1 MDCLADTGLNPNT
14 WIIVVAIA
22 AVTLTA
28 GVIILRRQ
36 RRAGLAAIA
45 VLALLLGGSLALGPA
60 HTATAATADCAAA
73 PAPAPV
79 RAPAAT
85 TTPTPSATPG
95 TMPSATP
102 TPSVS
107 PSPST
112 TPAPTPTST
121 PAPTGTP
128 TPTPTPTCVP
138 GSPTAATTTNIS
150 ATGTQAYSQI
160 MVTVGD
166 PDVNGVSS
174 VTYRVAFILLGA
186 NAVTA
191 ADRLGIVI
199 PAGPTPE
206 PVTAFPAALGD
217 PVLAQI
223 PSDMTVTETSLEFGL
238 VGPDPDAGTVLLL
251 DFTFTS
257 STTDPTRDFGA
268 GDGPEGQITLT
279 WPVTGQGTA
288 CDGTALADTL
298 IVTHTPD
305 LMP

>member
-79 RAPAAT
+79 EVPEAT

-112 TPAPTPTST
+112 TPTPTST
-121 PAPTGTP
+121 PAPTA
-128 TPTPTPTCVP
+128 TPTPTCVP
-138 GSPTAATTTNIS
+138 GSPTAATTTTI
-150 ATGTQAYSQI
+150 APADGQGYSL
-160 MVTVGD
+160 VNLTVGD

-174 VTYRVAFILLGA
+174 VTYQVVFILAGA
-186 NAVTA
+186 HAVDA
-191 ADRLGIVI
+191 AGRLGITI

-206 PVTAFPAALGD
+206 PVTAFPSALGD
-217 PVLAQI
+217 PVFAQI
-223 PSDMTVTETSLEFGL
+223 PSDMTVTGTSLEFGL
-238 VGPDPDAGTVLLL
+238 VGPDPDAGTILLL
-251 DFTFTS
+251 DFSFTS
-257 STTDPTRDFGA
+257 STTDPTRDFSNDP
-268 GDGPEGQITLT
+268 DGTITLT
-279 WPVTGQGTA
+279 WPVTGTGTD
-288 CDGTALADTL
+288 CEGNALADTL
-298 IVTHTPD
+298 VFSQTPSN
-305 LMP
+305 PR